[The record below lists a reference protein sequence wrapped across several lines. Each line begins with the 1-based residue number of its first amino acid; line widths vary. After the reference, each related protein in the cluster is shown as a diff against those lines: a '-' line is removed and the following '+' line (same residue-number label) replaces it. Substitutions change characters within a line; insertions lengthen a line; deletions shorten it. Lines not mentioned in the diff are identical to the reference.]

1 MSQNNYLNKKTRRD
15 KTKEN
20 KAGEDKIKKEKENK
34 EEMMKDNI
42 IIGYINVKK
51 NKLRQR
57 IINSEEK
64 ENEEEIKDCEIFI
77 NDKKID
83 FTYYYEFSKEG
94 NYIIKYLFCFIN

>member
-1 MSQNNYLNKKTRRD
+1 MNKKTKRD

-20 KAGEDKIKKEKENK
+20 KEGKDKIKKEKENK
-34 EEMMKDNI
+34 GEMMKDNI

-57 IINSEEK
+57 VINSEEK

-77 NDKKID
+77 NDTIID
-83 FTYYYEFSKEG
+83 IKYYYEFPKEG
-94 NYIIKYLFCFIN
+94 NYVIKYVFKK